1 MSQVKSKGSRFG
13 KLGNFKFK
21 PAMPGLSI
29 YVDRVNIDFVYPLFC
44 STFVLFCLFDNMT

>member
-1 MSQVKSKGSRFG
+1 MSQVKSQGSRFG

-44 STFVLFCLFDNMT
+44 STFVLFCLFDDMT